1 MATNPQTP
9 PVASSNN
16 ELPPVDPAVSRL
28 NADLARKDQEIR
40 ALRDRLTVQSTYQPP
55 QPAQS
60 AAPVAPVGAPPAA
73 QLKELNTEFLRNPV
87 QSAATIAQA
96 VANQYVQALSDPTKQ
111 ASYDTQVE
119 MARQLARSRAPETFD
134 RYAGEV
140 DGKMMT
146 VDAQWRTNSTM
157 WQRAFDQVKGEHFD
171 DEVRRLKDEKSAAPA
186 VHVSRDGGPA
196 SPSPRPGPAP
206 KAAELSAEEREV
218 AKGFG
223 ISAEAYAEA
232 RDRIDRADPK
242 GRPDRPSAFDGFITF
257 SSEEKRRLARE
268 QRKRQAA
275 AGTSGSK

>member
-1 MATNPQTP
+1 MVTNPQPTP
-9 PVASSNN
+9 PAALSAGDQ
-16 ELPPVDPAVSRL
+16 LPPVDPAVSRM

-55 QPAQS
+55 APAP
-60 AAPVAPVGAPPAA
+60 APVAPIGAPPAA
-73 QLKELNTEFLRNPV
+73 QMKDLNTEFLKNPV

-96 VANQYVQALSDPTKQ
+96 VANQYVQAMSDPTKQ

-119 MARQLARSRAPETFD
+119 MARQLARGRNPETFD
-134 RYAGEV
+134 RYVGEI

-146 VDAQWRTNSTM
+146 VDPQWRTNSTM

-171 DEVRRLKDEKSAAPA
+171 DEVRRLKDEKNQAPA

-223 ISAEAYAEA
+223 ITAEAYAEA

-257 SSEEKRRLARE
+257 SSEEKRRAARE

-275 AGTSGSK
+275 AGTSK